1 MIKAKFALAECLEL
15 GDNLKEALAL
25 YREIEPVYPNPEAI
39 QIKIKALENR
49 IIKKSY

>member
-1 MIKAKFALAECLEL
+1 LQ
-15 GDNLKEALAL
+15 EAFTI
-25 YREIEPVYPNPEAI
+25 YKEIEASYPNPEAI